1 MSEVPLFEVEV
12 EIQDLQKTISIDSTS
27 VEELVRFVLGR
38 ESHGGR
44 IGICFVDDERI
55 TQLHGDFLGDQ
66 SATDVITF
74 PLEKTVSRLLDGEIV
89 ISTETAD
96 RQAQERGWAP
106 LREVHLYLIH
116 GLLHLL
122 GHDDIDVEG
131 SEAMKRLQEA
141 HLNAWIEFRGPLYD

>member
-1 MSEVPLFEVEV
+1 MSEAPLFEVEV
-12 EIQDLQKTISIDSTS
+12 EIQDLQQTISIDPAP

-55 TQLHGDFLGDQ
+55 TQLHGEFLGDQ

-74 PLEKTVSRLLDGEIV
+74 PLEETVSGLLDGEIV
-89 ISTETAD
+89 ISTETAH
-96 RQAQERGWAP
+96 RHAQEREWAP